1 MNGSSLP
8 DIPRLYTALAE
19 WLACLVLMSGQAK
32 RLSGPAFWGTA
43 AVGLAVQAVFLQ
55 LTGDVPLG
63 WWLPCMITAV
73 GLMYLFI
80 WACCELSPV
89 AVGYQCAW
97 AFLVAE
103 FTASLEWL
111 AFCVAFP
118 GAPVLGWQSVLCMA
132 VGYGV
137 LYGGL
142 FWLWSHPV
150 RQPAVDD
157 KALMTAALMTMV
169 GFAVSNVG
177 FLVTGSTATGT
188 HGLYYIRTLVDFAG
202 LLILAIYHRQLQ
214 ENELRQELS
223 AMDNTLHR
231 QYEQYKQSRENI
243 RLLNRRYHDLKV
255 QIAAIRAE
263 QDPGRQAQFLD
274 ELESGIARFEA
285 ENKTGNPVLDTIL
298 TAKSLYCADHGITLT
313 CVADGAL
320 LHFLSAQELSS
331 IFATILDNAVDGV
344 RPLPKEQRLIRLAVF
359 AQKGFLMIRCEN
371 TIRGVM
377 RFENGLP
384 VSAKP
389 VENRNYG
396 LRNVLAVAERHGGTL
411 TTHAEDGWFYLRV
424 LMPLQQTTA

>member
-1 MNGSSLP
+1 MSALP
-8 DIPRLYTALAE
+8 DIPRTFTALAE
-19 WLACLVLMSGQAK
+19 WLACLVLMSSQPK
-32 RLSGPAFWGTA
+32 RLSRPMLWATA
-43 AVGLAVQAVFLQ
+43 AGWLVVQELFLQ

-80 WACCELSPV
+80 WLCCDISPAC
-89 AVGYQCAW
+89 AGYQCSW

-118 GAPVLGWQSVLCMA
+118 GAPVLGWQSFLCMT

-142 FWLWSHPV
+142 FWLWNRPI
-150 RQPAVDD
+150 RQPAVGA
-157 KALMTAALMTMV
+157 KALMTAALMTVV
-169 GFAVSNVG
+169 GFAVSNAG

-214 ENELRQELS
+214 DNELRQELS

-231 QYEQYKQSRENI
+231 QYEQYKASRENI

-274 ELESGIARFEA
+274 ELESGLARFEA

-298 TAKSLYCADHGITLT
+298 TAKSMYCADHGITLT

-320 LHFLSAQELSS
+320 LSFLTVQELSS
-331 IFATILDNAVDGV
+331 IFSTILDNAVDSV
-344 RPLPKEQRLIRLAVF
+344 RPLSKEQRLIRLAVF

-371 TIRGVM
+371 TVGGSL

-389 VENRNYG
+389 AESRNYG
-396 LRNVLAVAERHGGTL
+396 LKNLLAVAEHHGGTL
-411 TTHAEDGWFYLRV
+411 TTHAEDGWFYLRL
-424 LMPLQQTTA
+424 LMPLQQG

>member
-1 MNGSSLP
+1 
-8 DIPRLYTALAE
+8 
-19 WLACLVLMSGQAK
+19 
-32 RLSGPAFWGTA
+32 
-43 AVGLAVQAVFLQ
+43 
-55 LTGDVPLG
+55 
-63 WWLPCMITAV
+63 MITAV

-80 WACCELSPV
+80 WLCCDISPAC
-89 AVGYQCAW
+89 AGYQCSW

-118 GAPVLGWQSVLCMA
+118 GAPVLGWQSFLCMA

-142 FWLWSHPV
+142 FWLWNRPI
-150 RQPAVDD
+150 RQPAVGA
-157 KALMTAALMTMV
+157 KALMTAALMTVV
-169 GFAVSNVG
+169 GFAVSNAG

-214 ENELRQELS
+214 DNELRQELS

-231 QYEQYKQSRENI
+231 QYEQYKASRENI

-263 QDPGRQAQFLD
+263 QDPGRQAQYLD
-274 ELESGIARFEA
+274 ELESGLARFEA

-298 TAKSLYCADHGITLT
+298 TAKSMYCADHGITLT

-320 LHFLSAQELSS
+320 LSFLTVQELSS
-331 IFATILDNAVDGV
+331 IFSTILDNAVDSV

-371 TIRGVM
+371 TVGGSL

-389 VENRNYG
+389 AESRNYG
-396 LRNVLAVAERHGGTL
+396 LKNLLAVAERHGGTL
-411 TTHAEDGWFYLRV
+411 TTHAEDGWFYLRL
-424 LMPLQQTTA
+424 LMPLHQG

>member
-1 MNGSSLP
+1 MSTLP
-8 DIPRLYTALAE
+8 DIPRTFTALAE
-19 WLACLVLMSGQAK
+19 WLACLVLMSSQPK
-32 RLSGPAFWGTA
+32 RLSRPMLWATA
-43 AVGLAVQAVFLQ
+43 AGWLVVQELFLQ

-80 WACCELSPV
+80 WLCCDISPAC
-89 AVGYQCAW
+89 AGYQCSW

-118 GAPVLGWQSVLCMA
+118 GAPVLGWQSFLCMA

-142 FWLWSHPV
+142 FWLWNRPI
-150 RQPAVDD
+150 RQPAVGA
-157 KALMTAALMTMV
+157 KALMTAALMTVV
-169 GFAVSNVG
+169 GFAVSNAG

-214 ENELRQELS
+214 DNELRQELS

-231 QYEQYKQSRENI
+231 QYEQYKASRENI

-263 QDPGRQAQFLD
+263 QDPGRQAQYLD
-274 ELESGIARFEA
+274 ELESGLARFEA

-298 TAKSLYCADHGITLT
+298 TAKSMYCADHGITLT

-320 LHFLSAQELSS
+320 LSFLTVQELSS
-331 IFATILDNAVDGV
+331 IFSTILDNAVDSV

-371 TIRGVM
+371 TVGGSL

-389 VENRNYG
+389 AESRNYG
-396 LRNVLAVAERHGGTL
+396 LKNLLAVAERHGGTL
-411 TTHAEDGWFYLRV
+411 TTHAEDGWFYLRL
-424 LMPLQQTTA
+424 LMPLHQG

>member
-1 MNGSSLP
+1 MSTLP
-8 DIPRLYTALAE
+8 DIPRTFTALAE
-19 WLACLVLMSGQAK
+19 WLACLVLMSSQPK
-32 RLSGPAFWGTA
+32 RLTRPMLWATA
-43 AVGLAVQAVFLQ
+43 AGWLVVQELFLQ

-80 WACCELSPV
+80 WLCCDISPAC
-89 AVGYQCAW
+89 AGYQCSW

-118 GAPVLGWQSVLCMA
+118 GAPVLGWQSFLCMA

-142 FWLWSHPV
+142 FWLWNRPI
-150 RQPAVDD
+150 RQPAVGA
-157 KALMTAALMTMV
+157 KALMTAALMTVV
-169 GFAVSNVG
+169 GFAVSNAG

-214 ENELRQELS
+214 DNELRQELS

-231 QYEQYKQSRENI
+231 QYEQYKASRENI

-263 QDPGRQAQFLD
+263 QDPGRQAQYLD
-274 ELESGIARFEA
+274 ELESGLARFEA

-298 TAKSLYCADHGITLT
+298 TAKSMYCADHGITLT

-320 LHFLSAQELSS
+320 LSFLTVQELSS
-331 IFATILDNAVDGV
+331 IFSTILDNAVDSV

-371 TIRGVM
+371 TVGGSL

-389 VENRNYG
+389 AESRNYG
-396 LRNVLAVAERHGGTL
+396 LKNLLAVAERHGGTL
-411 TTHAEDGWFYLRV
+411 TTHAEDGWFYLRL
-424 LMPLQQTTA
+424 LMPLHQG

>member
-1 MNGSSLP
+1 MSALP
-8 DIPRLYTALAE
+8 DIPRTFTALAE
-19 WLACLVLMSGQAK
+19 WLACLVLMSGQSK
-32 RLSGPAFWGTA
+32 RLSRPLFWGV
-43 AVGLAVQAVFLQ
+43 AVVWFVVQAAFLQ
-55 LTGDVPLG
+55 LTDSVPLG
-63 WWLPCMITAV
+63 WWLPCMIIAV

-80 WACCELSPV
+80 WICCDITPV
-89 AVGYQCAW
+89 SAGYQCAW
-97 AFLVAE
+97 AFIVAE
-103 FTASLEWL
+103 FAASLEWL

-118 GAPVLGWQSVLCMA
+118 GTPALGWLSVLCMA
-132 VGYGV
+132 AGYGAI
-137 LYGGL
+137 YGGF
-142 FWLWSHPV
+142 FWLRSRPI
-150 RQPAVDD
+150 RQPAVGTRVL
-157 KALMTAALMTMV
+157 AAAVLMAV
-169 GFAVSNVG
+169 VVFAVSNVG
-177 FLVTGSTATGT
+177 FLATGSTATGT

-214 ENELRQELS
+214 DNELRQELS

-231 QYEQYKQSRENI
+231 QYEQYKASRENI

-274 ELESGIARFEA
+274 ELESGLARFEA

-298 TAKSLYCADHGITLT
+298 TAKSMYCADHGITLT

-320 LHFLSAQELSS
+320 LSFLTVQELSS
-331 IFATILDNAVDGV
+331 IFSTILDNAVDSV

-371 TIRGVM
+371 TVGGSL

-389 VENRNYG
+389 AESRNYG
-396 LRNVLAVAERHGGTL
+396 LKNLLAVAERHGGTL
-411 TTHAEDGWFYLRV
+411 TTHAEDGWFYLRL
-424 LMPLQQTTA
+424 LMPLHQG

>member
-1 MNGSSLP
+1 MSTLP
-8 DIPRLYTALAE
+8 DIPRTFTALAE
-19 WLACLVLMSGQAK
+19 WLACLVLMSSQPK
-32 RLSGPAFWGTA
+32 RLSHPMLWATA
-43 AVGLAVQAVFLQ
+43 AGWLVVQELFLQ
-55 LTGDVPLG
+55 LTGNVPLG

-80 WACCELSPV
+80 WLCCDISPAC
-89 AVGYQCAW
+89 AGYQCSW

-111 AFCVAFP
+111 VFCVAFP
-118 GAPVLGWQSVLCMA
+118 GAPVLEWQSFLCMA

-142 FWLWSHPV
+142 FWLWNRPI
-150 RQPAVDD
+150 RQPAVGA
-157 KALMTAALMTMV
+157 KALMTAALMTVV

-177 FLVTGSTATGT
+177 FLVTGSTVTGT

-214 ENELRQELS
+214 DNELRQELS

-231 QYEQYKQSRENI
+231 QYEQYKASRENI

-263 QDPGRQAQFLD
+263 QDPGRQAQYLD
-274 ELESGIARFEA
+274 ELESGLARFEA

-298 TAKSLYCADHGITLT
+298 TAKSMYCADHGITLT

-320 LHFLSAQELSS
+320 LSFLTVQELSS
-331 IFATILDNAVDGV
+331 IFSTILDNAVDSV

-371 TIRGVM
+371 TVGGSL

-389 VENRNYG
+389 AESRNYG
-396 LRNVLAVAERHGGTL
+396 LKNLLAVAERHGGTL
-411 TTHAEDGWFYLRV
+411 TTHAEDGWFYLRL
-424 LMPLQQTTA
+424 LMPLQQG

>member
-1 MNGSSLP
+1 MSTLP
-8 DIPRLYTALAE
+8 DIPRTCTALAE
-19 WLACLVLMSGQAK
+19 WLACLVLMSSQPK
-32 RLSGPAFWGTA
+32 RLTRPMLWATA
-43 AVGLAVQAVFLQ
+43 AGWLVVQELFLQ

-80 WACCELSPV
+80 WLCCDISPAC
-89 AVGYQCAW
+89 AGYQCSW

-118 GAPVLGWQSVLCMA
+118 GAPVLGWQSFLCMA

-142 FWLWSHPV
+142 FWLWNRPI
-150 RQPAVDD
+150 RQPAVGA
-157 KALMTAALMTMV
+157 KALMTAALMTVV
-169 GFAVSNVG
+169 GFAVSNAG

-214 ENELRQELS
+214 DNELRQELS

-231 QYEQYKQSRENI
+231 QYEQYKASRENI

-263 QDPGRQAQFLD
+263 QDPGRQAQYLD
-274 ELESGIARFEA
+274 ELESGLARFEA

-298 TAKSLYCADHGITLT
+298 TAKSMYCADHGITLT

-320 LHFLSAQELSS
+320 LSFLTVQELSS
-331 IFATILDNAVDGV
+331 IFSTILDNAVDSV
-344 RPLPKEQRLIRLAVF
+344 RPLSKEQRLIRLAVF

-371 TIRGVM
+371 TVGGSL

-389 VENRNYG
+389 AESRNYG
-396 LRNVLAVAERHGGTL
+396 LKNLLAVAERHGGTL
-411 TTHAEDGWFYLRV
+411 TTHAEDGWFYLR
-424 LMPLQQTTA
+424 LLIPLHQG

>member
-1 MNGSSLP
+1 MSTLP
-8 DIPRLYTALAE
+8 DIPRTFTALAE
-19 WLACLVLMSGQAK
+19 WLACLVLMSSQPK
-32 RLSGPAFWGTA
+32 RLTRPMLWATA
-43 AVGLAVQAVFLQ
+43 AGWLVVQELFLQ

-80 WACCELSPV
+80 WLCCDISPAC
-89 AVGYQCAW
+89 AGYQCSW

-118 GAPVLGWQSVLCMA
+118 GAPVLGWQSFLCMA

-142 FWLWSHPV
+142 FWLWNRPI
-150 RQPAVDD
+150 RQPAVGA
-157 KALMTAALMTMV
+157 KALMTAALMTVV
-169 GFAVSNVG
+169 GFAVSNAG

-214 ENELRQELS
+214 DNELRQELS

-231 QYEQYKQSRENI
+231 QYEQYKASRENI

-263 QDPGRQAQFLD
+263 QDPGRQAQYLD
-274 ELESGIARFEA
+274 ELESGLARFEA

-298 TAKSLYCADHGITLT
+298 TAKSMYCADHGITLT

-320 LHFLSAQELSS
+320 LSFLTVQELSS
-331 IFATILDNAVDGV
+331 IFSTILDNAVDSV

-371 TIRGVM
+371 TVGGSL

-389 VENRNYG
+389 AESRNYG
-396 LRNVLAVAERHGGTL
+396 LKNLLAVAERHGGTL
-411 TTHAEDGWFYLRV
+411 TTHAEDGWFYLRL
-424 LMPLQQTTA
+424 LMPLQQG